1 MKKIKGLII
10 PDMEPI
16 ENIQIEKPSVQQ
28 TEIIKDKPKETE
40 LNLVKVLSKH
50 LNCIYVCNNKYITV
64 TDLVGETI
72 QGIKDDNTRVPLETP
87 EEALN
92 YKHIQI
98 KDCVYTKTSPISY
111 ILSKYFSDR
120 NSREVLN
127 LGLAD
132 LHKEIEG
139 LVNGEEE

>member
-1 MKKIKGLII
+1 MEDKTMTMIKTNESGRSMIEMLGVLAII
-10 PDMEPI
+10 G
-16 ENIQIEKPSVQQ
+16 
-28 TEIIKDKPKETE
+28 
-40 LNLVKVLSKH
+40 VLSVGGIAGYSKAMEKFKFNKAIDEYSTLLFGVVQH
-50 LNCIYVCNNKYITV
+50 L
-64 TDLVGETI
+64 
-72 QGIKDDNTRVPLETP
+72 DDF
-87 EEALN
+87 
-92 YKHIQI
+92 KHIQI

-139 LVNGEEE
+139 LVNGEEKE